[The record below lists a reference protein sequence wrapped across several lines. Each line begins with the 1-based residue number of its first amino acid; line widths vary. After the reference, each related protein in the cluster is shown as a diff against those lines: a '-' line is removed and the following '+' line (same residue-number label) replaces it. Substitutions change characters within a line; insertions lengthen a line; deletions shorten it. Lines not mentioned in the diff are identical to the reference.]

1 MRKQL
6 IQSILVLTLAAAAA
20 RPQALGFADPEGGQS
35 APATQAEIAYQK
47 AMSLLDQA
55 KWEAALKQFQDLATR
70 YKDKADAA
78 VYWEA
83 YSQSKMGQAAAAL
96 QTLARFKA
104 SYPASRWLN
113 DAQALQIEL
122 RQSTGQK
129 VEPDS
134 VGDDVDLKLMALS
147 GLMSSDPEKALP
159 ILEKTLQGNAS
170 ARVKERALFVLSQ
183 NDSPGA
189 RAIVE
194 RIARGSSNPDL
205 QKKALR
211 NIALFGS
218 QKNRQLLSDIYA
230 SSNDTEVKREI
241 LRGFM
246 VSGDRERLATAA
258 KSEKSPELRKEAIR
272 QLGLTGDQKTLAEM
286 YATEGDRQVKAE
298 ILQGLFLGGGV
309 DKLIDLART
318 EKDPELQKKAI
329 NNLGLT
335 GAGKA
340 GDTLVAMY
348 HSSSDRGV
356 KSAVLNA
363 LFLQNN
369 GKALVD
375 IARKETNPELK
386 KEAVQKLSLTH
397 SKEGTD
403 FFTELLN
410 K

>member
-1 MRKQL
+1 MKRHIVQFV
-6 IQSILVLTLAAAAA
+6 LVFTLAASAA
-20 RPQALGFADPEGGQS
+20 RPQAFGFADPSGGGSGPTTQS
-35 APATQAEIAYQK
+35 EIEYQK
-47 AMSLLDQA
+47 AMRLLDQSR
-55 KWEAALKQFQDLATR
+55 WDAALKQFQEIGAH

-78 VYWEA
+78 LYWQA
-83 YSQSKMGQAAAAL
+83 YAQSKLGQASAAL

-113 DAQALQIEL
+113 DAQALQLEL
-122 RQSTGQK
+122 RQSSGQH
-129 VEPDS
+129 VAPES
-134 VGDDVDLKLMALS
+134 VGGDEDLKLMALN
-147 GLMSSDPEKALP
+147 GLMSSDPERALP

-170 ARVKERALFVLSQ
+170 VKVKERALFVLSQ
-183 NDSPGA
+183 NDSPAG

-218 QKNRQLLSDIYA
+218 PQSRQTLSSIYA
-230 SSNDTEVKREI
+230 SSSDVEVKREI

-246 VSGDRERLATAA
+246 ISGDKERLAMAA
-258 KSEKSPELRKEAIR
+258 KGEKNPELRKEAIR
-272 QLGLTGDQKTLAEM
+272 QLGVMGDHKTLSEL
-286 YATEGDRQVKAE
+286 YASESDRQVKE
-298 ILQGLFLGGGV
+298 QILQGLFVGGAV
-309 DKLIDLART
+309 DKLIELSRT
-318 EKDPELQKKAI
+318 ERDPELQKKAI

-335 GAGKA
+335 GQGKA
-340 GDTLVAMY
+340 GDALVAMY

-356 KSAVLNA
+356 KGAVLNA
-363 LFLQNN
+363 LSLQNN

-375 IARKETNPELK
+375 IARKESNPELK
-386 KEAVQKLSLTH
+386 REAVQKLSLTH
-397 SKEGTD
+397 TKEGSD